1 MNDRGSYF
9 YRCYSHISAGGLIS
23 GKGPGQARPL
33 GDDLLPEFINHLVLH
48 TTKPTALV
56 SVSSRMIDTLR
67 RAFNKCYKDGEDAS
81 QIWIAFF
88 YVPYADEYAY
98 HHAEDLA
105 EKFKMKNSRRLRYE
119 YIFEWEIPKKY
130 FIHELSVETLMKRG
144 FNMSEFLVDDDF
156 GGVVLPFISGST
168 KERSVASP
176 GTSIPGLKIDF
187 AKAIFKSSD
196 NAHEVGIYL
205 GLLARSFGARSP
217 LHQIILQ
224 LQLDCFRINPVN
236 PDDQLFRF
244 SYDDDFPAIENGVD
258 EVLIDWWL
266 TDPDFCV
273 EYEDHLA
280 WAEQIREGVETEGEL
295 YKTEMQ
301 IEEAAIELGL

>member
-1 MNDRGSYF
+1 MSDRGKYF
-9 YRCYSHISAGGLIS
+9 YRCYSQTSAGGLIS

-33 GDDLLPEFINHLVLH
+33 GDNLLPEFINHLTLQ
-48 TTKPTALV
+48 TTRPTALV

-67 RAFNKCYKDGEDAS
+67 RAFNKYYEYREDPS
-81 QIWIAFF
+81 QIWIAFI
-88 YVPYADEYAY
+88 YVPNVDKHAGAY
-98 HHAEDLA
+98 HHAMGLA
-105 EKFKMKNSRRLRYE
+105 ERFKMRGFRLLQYE
-119 YIFEWEIPKKY
+119 YIFEWEIPQKY
-130 FIHELSVETLMKRG
+130 FIHEVSVETLKKRG
-144 FNMSEFLVDDDF
+144 FTMSEFLVKKKF
-156 GGVVLPFISGST
+156 GGVTLP
-168 KERSVASP
+168 R
-176 GTSIPGLKIDF
+176 IPELKKNF
-187 AKAIFKSSD
+187 AKAILGSSD
-196 NAHEVGIYL
+196 NAYEVGIYL

-224 LQLDCFRINPVN
+224 LQLDCFRINTVN

-280 WAEQIREGVETEGEL
+280 
-295 YKTEMQ
+295 
-301 IEEAAIELGL
+301 